1 MERTVNQ
8 VIEKISQI
16 LVNFCNEEENINNWK
31 KEFEW
36 FVEIDKNKHT
46 KYWNLAPE
54 YIELLKWQQLSNIMN
69 MFILFDGP
77 HNEWETMII
86 NVFLNKDKQSNISYP
101 FIDEY
106 SSEWFSDNTTME
118 EYNNYKE
125 DDKYQEEQQTSK
137 AACSVS
143 KC

>member
-86 NVFLNKDKQSNISYP
+86 DVFLNKDKQSNISYP

-106 SSEWFSDNTTME
+106 SSVWFSDNTIGIFGIRFCVISPSSISPSSISPFFSP
-118 EYNNYKE
+118 NF
-125 DDKYQEEQQTSK
+125 
-137 AACSVS
+137 
-143 KC
+143 